1 MSCIAFFL
9 RMKKI
14 MSATTLS
21 WPPSREHFVQ
31 YMKEALKL
39 SDKKHVSAL
48 VFCDNPSVIIF
59 DPIEQLV
66 RCESQVGT
74 AEFEGRT
81 VKIIIG
87 KED

>member
-1 MSCIAFFL
+1 
-9 RMKKI
+9 MKKI

-21 WPPSREHFVQ
+21 WPPSREHFMR
-31 YMKEALKL
+31 YMKEALRL

-48 VFCDNPSVIIF
+48 IFCDNPSVIIF

-74 AEFEGRT
+74 AEFEDRT